1 MKMPELYKEMPEI
14 LLKDIMDIPTEPT
27 TIDES
32 LLKDLLAVSLDG
44 FNSGKVLVQM
54 DTCISGQNVSVFV

>member
-1 MKMPELYKEMPEI
+1 MEMPELYKEMPEI